1 MLLTKWVGGLHW
13 KLQTKI
19 FPFWFMI
26 QGEKARIHNMQYG
39 PRRQDSDI
47 YYSITTVCLTGSG
60 MIITDLCWKQMLVA
74 WFNTQFKERES
85 FKLFL
90 AINFTICGDKSWNI
104 IGTKTALNFTSMTC
118 SGIHP
123 AKLTNHS
130 LYSNW
135 DIIKIRIWSLYPTCF
150 VKLE

>member
-1 MLLTKWVGGLHW
+1 MSWRSVLKVTDQDFSLLIYDSRGKV
-13 KLQTKI
+13 
-19 FPFWFMI
+19 
-26 QGEKARIHNMQYG
+26 RIHNMQYG
-39 PRRQDSDI
+39 PRRQDWVI
-47 YYSITTVCLTGSG
+47 YYIVTVCLTGSG

-90 AINFTICGDKSWNI
+90 AINLTTCGDKSRNI
-104 IGTKTALNFTSMTC
+104 IATKTALNFTSMPC

-130 LYSNW
+130 LHSNW
-135 DIIKIRIWSLYPTCF
+135 DIIKIRIRSLYPTCF
-150 VKLE
+150 MKLE